1 MSERVIIIKKVPN
14 GWRRI
19 FQGSHR
25 MMGINIEERSQEE
38 TDVGA
43 VAWEEVSTEVLITP
57 YKEVTKATSFKLE
70 R

>member
-1 MSERVIIIKKVPN
+1 MSERVIIIKTVPN

-19 FQGSHR
+19 FQGSHT

-38 TDVGA
+38 TDVGG
-43 VAWEEVSTEVLITP
+43 VAWEEVLITP